1 MGQKCGKAQFHADAV
16 PFLNLPSTAI
26 EKLWT
31 SFELNADGWGLS
43 PVQFA
48 QVCSVLAA
56 ELNVGA
62 EEMDAKSKAL
72 FALLDTDMN
81 DAIDSLEFLATMA
94 LVSGMSLHDKMQ
106 FSFNCYDFAEAGALQ
121 ADELT
126 LMFKST
132 VAGLCKLSSL
142 KPPELGEFEALSKLA
157 LTAVKKTTAE
167 KLAVGEFLAYCEA
180 NPTTLSW
187 MAFYDD
193 IDEAAPLA
201 DAAYADLTQP
211 PPARGAGVVAY
222 NELADMKFDEA
233 QLGFA
238 GAPCEAA
245 FEALTPP
252 RRRRRR
258 ARPEGAAGRGRARQA
273 RPAQARLGAERRLGH
288 GAGARRSA
296 AARCS
301 TSRTAAS
308 RSRARRSACLAAARG
323 RGRRQAEAV
332 VRDGARRRG
341 ACLAASADGSL
352 CATGEVGA
360 RPKIVIWKAEAGC
373 KVTKTLHGFHTVGVK
388 CLAFSADGAALVS
401 VGADAGPDV
410 AVHDVASGAK
420 LFCSV
425 VNAPCHAVC
434 FAGADAKTFVTASPH
449 ALSFWSQ
456 VDSAGAYERKQGV
469 LGAHGPK
476 HTYVSVCALDAKSG
490 LIASGSAAG
499 AVHVWAGRNCACV
512 EPTAHAGADGAPFA
526 VEALFYLGAQ
536 SKLASGGADGK
547 VKIWKVS
554 VSAVKGAGSSVALGV
569 VSVLDLMNLPSA
581 GRAVRSVCLSGDG
594 NKALVHT
601 AGAEVWELSTAPVP
615 DESGDPEKEVPAGSS
630 LTEGGGPL
638 MLGAASAV
646 DAMLPAP
653 TGGEF
658 VTGSADGTVRAW
670 DLESHRSVRAETIP
684 NLKGVASF
692 GFNAGGDTLAV
703 GFGDGKVK
711 LLKFADLSEIGE
723 IAAPALEGAEGGPA
737 PDAPAC
743 AVKFSP
749 DGQSIGV
756 ACGSAVTLYEASGA
770 YGEKGSCKCG
780 SAVTAFDFSEEP
792 GLLALSTAGLELL
805 FYSLET
811 FEPVAPLE
819 ARDRAW
825 FTKSVPLATTTR
837 VSRLRIS
844 TAGPRASSQ
853 STRRPRARPRR
864 SRSRPTATA
873 RSMCSRTRA
882 SSRRSATARSRRT
895 RATAAC
901 A

>member
-1 MGQKCGKAQFHADAV
+1 M
-16 PFLNLPSTAI
+16 
-26 EKLWT
+26 
-31 SFELNADGWGLS
+31 
-43 PVQFA
+43 QFA

-252 RRRRRR
+252 
-258 ARPEGAAGRGRARQA
+258 APPPAEGAPPEGAADAAAPAKLGPPKPDSALSVDWVYGVGGPSVGRGAVQYVKDGGVA
-273 RPAQARLGAERRLGH
+273 LASASLGVLWQPPAAEGD
-288 GAGARRSA
+288 GKPKQSFV
-296 AARCS
+296 
-301 TSRTAAS
+301 TAHVD
-308 RSRARRSACLAAARG
+308 
-323 RGRRQAEAV
+323 AV
-332 VRDGARRRG
+332 

-476 HTYVSVCALDAKSG
+476 HMCRCAGSTPRAALV
-490 LIASGSAAG
+490 ASGSAAG
-499 AVHVWAGRNCACV
+499 AVHAWTGRNCACV
-512 EPTAHAGADGAPFA
+512 EPTAHAGADGAPLA

-547 VKIWKVS
+547 VKIWKVG
-554 VSAVKGAGSSVALGV
+554 VSAVKGAGSKVVLGV
-569 VSVLDLMNLPSA
+569 VAVLDLMILPSA

-594 NKALVHT
+594 NRALVHT

-615 DESGDPEKEVPAGSS
+615 DESGDPEKEVPAGAS

-658 VTGSADGTVRAW
+658 VTGAADGTIRAW
-670 DLESHRSVRAETIP
+670 
-684 NLKGVASF
+684 
-692 GFNAGGDTLAV
+692 
-703 GFGDGKVK
+703 
-711 LLKFADLSEIGE
+711 
-723 IAAPALEGAEGGPA
+723 
-737 PDAPAC
+737 
-743 AVKFSP
+743 
-749 DGQSIGV
+749 
-756 ACGSAVTLYEASGA
+756 
-770 YGEKGSCKCG
+770 
-780 SAVTAFDFSEEP
+780 
-792 GLLALSTAGLELL
+792 GLECHMLGG
-805 FYSLET
+805 
-811 FEPVAPLE
+811 
-819 ARDRAW
+819 
-825 FTKSVPLATTTR
+825 
-837 VSRLRIS
+837 
-844 TAGPRASSQ
+844 AG
-853 STRRPRARPRR
+853 ARPLD
-864 SRSRPTATA
+864 
-873 RSMCSRTRA
+873 
-882 SSRRSATARSRRT
+882 SSTG
-895 RATAAC
+895 
-901 A
+901 